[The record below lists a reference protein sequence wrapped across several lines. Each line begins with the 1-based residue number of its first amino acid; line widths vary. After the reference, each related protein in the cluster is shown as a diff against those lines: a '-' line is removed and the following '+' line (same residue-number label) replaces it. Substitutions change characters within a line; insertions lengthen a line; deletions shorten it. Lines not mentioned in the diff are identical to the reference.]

1 MAAGNLSSIPSGE
14 KVYVDS
20 NILTYH
26 ILIDP
31 VYGESCRAFI
41 NRVEDGEIDGYI
53 SPIVVSETL
62 FNFIKASV
70 VKQYNVR
77 VYEVISLLKSKPEI
91 VGSIDIEPLIDMFEL
106 FNFTSITKRE
116 VEESY
121 GFIRK
126 YSLLTND
133 ALHAACCK
141 TNGIRNI
148 ATNDY
153 DFDKVENLRMWTP

>member
-1 MAAGNLSSIPSGE
+1 M
-14 KVYVDS
+14 
-20 NILTYH
+20 
-26 ILIDP
+26 
-31 VYGESCRAFI
+31 
-41 NRVEDGEIDGYI
+41 
-53 SPIVVSETL
+53 
-62 FNFIKASV
+62 
-70 VKQYNVR
+70 
-77 VYEVISLLKSKPEI
+77 LKSKPEI

-106 FNFTSITKRE
+106 FNFTSITRRE

-133 ALHAACCK
+133 ALHAVCCK

-153 DFDKVENLRMWTP
+153 DFEKVENLRMWTP